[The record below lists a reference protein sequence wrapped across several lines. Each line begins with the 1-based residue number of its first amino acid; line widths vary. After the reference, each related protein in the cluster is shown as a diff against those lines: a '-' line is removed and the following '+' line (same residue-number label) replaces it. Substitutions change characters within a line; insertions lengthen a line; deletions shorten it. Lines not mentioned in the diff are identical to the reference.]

1 MPTNSS
7 GAPVEYS
14 LGSRIHRTS
23 CKSRDTLTC
32 RDGNQRDI
40 AWQSWSTKEN
50 RITGGSSTKLRF
62 RVSDTSFC
70 PYPTQRVMFRPPN
83 HSLNHTFILPHESY
97 NLHQPLVSSQCWWKV
112 QESFCHQLLFCID
125 HMHGAFDNLSTTCV
139 PPVYPINVCLI
150 HISICCPCSS
160 PSSSQSCQTIVLQ
173 DVNLWFKECRVP
185 LLNCNETCI
194 KLICKARHLPWGL
207 ILVLEKPAWCNS
219 HFFQNVYQALHPKGW
234 SQSWGGDKSW
244 VSEYIGDLAWSSL
257 ELSS

>member
-1 MPTNSS
+1 MLLQAAFKWTNIEGGTSLAKPYWMPMNSS

-14 LGSRIHRTS
+14 LGSRFHRTS
-23 CKSRDTLTC
+23 HKSRDTLTC

-50 RITGGSSTKLRF
+50 RITGGSSTKLCF

-139 PPVYPINVCLI
+139 PPVYPINVRLI
-150 HISICCPCSS
+150 HIGILLPVLSTLAFCRPCSS
-160 PSSSQSCQTIVLQ
+160 SSSPQSRQTIVLQ
-173 DVNLWFKECRVP
+173 GVHLQFKNVGSCSWIA
-185 LLNCNETCI
+185 I
-194 KLICKARHLPWGL
+194 KCA
-207 ILVLEKPAWCNS
+207 
-219 HFFQNVYQALHPKGW
+219 
-234 SQSWGGDKSW
+234 
-244 VSEYIGDLAWSSL
+244 
-257 ELSS
+257 